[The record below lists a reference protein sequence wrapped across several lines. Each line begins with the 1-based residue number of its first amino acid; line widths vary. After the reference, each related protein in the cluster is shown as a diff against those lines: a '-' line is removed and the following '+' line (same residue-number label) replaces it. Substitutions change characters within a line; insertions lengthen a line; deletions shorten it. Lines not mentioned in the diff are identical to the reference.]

1 MQVRGQI
8 IRSVLACIKINVQPA
23 SALSVSNAA
32 DEVVRIWL
40 LATRRD
46 TREGADPGALPSFLF
61 AGEKATLSRR
71 TAGREVGAVGLEP
84 DLLALC

>member
-1 MQVRGQI
+1 VQVRGQI

-23 SALSVSNAA
+23 SALSVSDAA

-40 LATRRD
+40 LATRCD
-46 TREGADPGALPSFLF
+46 TGEGADPVVLPSFLF
-61 AGEKATLSRR
+61 AGEKGTFSRR
-71 TAGREVGAVGLEP
+71 TAGREVEAVGLEP